1 MYVLYNNRDGKM
13 NNERIILNERSMFW
27 KEGTHTI
34 NGRKMYLLKFES
46 CHASSFLER

>member
-27 KEGTHTI
+27 KEGDI
-34 NGRKMYLLKFES
+34 YYQWKENVFIEI
-46 CHASSFLER
+46 